1 MNNLVLARGVH
12 VVVLAAGQG
21 TRMRSSRP
29 KVLHLIAGQTLLER
43 VLSVAE
49 AIGPAS
55 ITVVVGHIAEQ
66 VESLVHSRGHATV
79 RQTDQLGTAHAL
91 LQAKS
96 GLSGQSGTVLL
107 LSGDVPLLEDHI
119 LRKLLDVHASTG
131 AAASVVTAL
140 VPNPFGYGRIVR
152 RDGAIVRI
160 VEERDASPEEKAL
173 AEINAGVYA
182 FELPVLWDGLHEIT
196 PANAQREFYLT
207 ELVQVFRRRG
217 RVVATLCVEDAPSI
231 RGINNRSELAEAAK
245 HVRQRKHEELMAAGV
260 TLVDPDSIYIDS
272 TVGIGQDSVIHPGV
286 VLEGSAR
293 IGAACEIHAYVRIR
307 NGVLGDRVTVNN
319 FCVLVDTQVDS
330 DSTVGPFAHLRP
342 GTVIGPK
349 GRIGN
354 FVELKKTTLG
364 PGSKVNHL
372 SYLGDAQVGADVNV
386 GAGTITCNYD
396 GKRKHQTVI
405 EDGAF
410 IGSGTQL
417 VAPVTVGKGAYVAAG
432 SSITE
437 DVPAQ
442 ALGVARQR
450 QHNVEGWAQRPGRSK
465 D

>member
-1 MNNLVLARGVH
+1 MAGGVH

-21 TRMRSSRP
+21 TRMRSSGP
-29 KVLHLIAGQTLLER
+29 KVLHSIGGQTLLGR

-49 AIGPAS
+49 ALGPVS
-55 ITVVVGHIAEQ
+55 ITVVVGHKAEK
-66 VESLVHSRGHATV
+66 VEALVHSRGHATV
-79 RQTDQLGTAHAL
+79 RQTEQLGTAHAV
-91 LQAKS
+91 LQAQAALA
-96 GLSGQSGTVLL
+96 GRTGTLLL
-107 LSGDVPLLEDHI
+107 LSGDVPLLEGHT
-119 LRKLLDVHASTG
+119 LRKLLDVHAAAG
-131 AAASVVTAL
+131 AAASVVTA
-140 VPNPFGYGRIVR
+140 VMPNPFGYGRIVR

-182 FELPVLWDGLHEIT
+182 FELPGLWEGLREIA
-196 PANAQREFYLT
+196 PANAQGEFYLT
-207 ELVQVFRRRG
+207 ELVQVFRRWG
-217 RVVATLCVEDAPSI
+217 RVVDTLCVEDASSI

-260 TLVDPDSIYIDS
+260 TLVDPDSTYIDS
-272 TVGIGQDSVIHPGV
+272 TVEVGQDTVIHPGV

-319 FCVLVDTQVDS
+319 FCVLVDTLVGADS
-330 DSTVGPFAHLRP
+330 AVGPFAHLRP

-396 GKRKHQTVI
+396 GKQKHQTVI

-442 ALGVARQR
+442 ALGVARHR
-450 QHNVEGWAQRPGRSK
+450 QHNVEGWAKRPGRSK

>member
-1 MNNLVLARGVH
+1 MNSEVSARGVH

-21 TRMRSSRP
+21 TRMRSSGP
-29 KVLHLIAGQTLLER
+29 KVLHTIAGQTLLGR

-55 ITVVVGHIAEQ
+55 ITVVVGHMAER
-66 VESLVHSRGHATV
+66 VEALVHARGHATV

-96 GLSGQSGTVLL
+96 ALSGQSGTVLL
-107 LSGDVPLLEDHI
+107 LSGDVPLLEGHT
-119 LRKLLDVHASTG
+119 LRSLLDVHASAG

-140 VPNPFGYGRIVR
+140 VPSPFGYGRIVR

-182 FELPVLWDGLHEIT
+182 FELPVLWDGLREIG
-196 PANAQREFYLT
+196 PANAQGEFYLT

-217 RVVATLCVEDAPSI
+217 RVVSTLCVEDASSI

-260 TLVDPDSIYIDS
+260 TLVDPDSTYIDS
-272 TVGIGQDSVIHPGV
+272 TVEIGQDSVIHPGV

-319 FCVLVDTQVDS
+319 FCVLVDTQVDA

-396 GKRKHQTVI
+396 GKQKHQTII

-432 SSITE
+432 SSITD

-442 ALGVARQR
+442 ALGVARHR
-450 QHNVEGWAQRPGRSK
+450 QHNVEGWAKRPGRSK

>member
-1 MNNLVLARGVH
+1 M
-12 VVVLAAGQG
+12 VLAAGQG

-29 KVLHLIAGQTLLER
+29 KVLHSIAGQTLLER

-49 AIGPAS
+49 ALGPTS
-55 ITVVVGHIAEQ
+55 ITVVVGHMAEQ
-66 VESLVHSRGHATV
+66 VEALVHARGHATV
-79 RQTDQLGTAHAL
+79 RQREQLGTAHAV
-91 LQAKS
+91 LQAQ
-96 GLSGQSGTVLL
+96 GALSSQSGTLLL
-107 LSGDVPLLEDHI
+107 LSGDVPLLEGHT
-119 LRKLLDVHASTG
+119 LRKLLDVHAGAS
-131 AAASVVTAL
+131 AAASVVTA
-140 VPNPFGYGRIVR
+140 VMQNPFGYGRVVR

-182 FELPVLWDGLHEIT
+182 FELPVLWDGLREIA
-196 PANAQREFYLT
+196 PANAQGEFYLT
-207 ELVQVFRRRG
+207 DLVQVFRRRG
-217 RVVATLCVEDAPSI
+217 RAVATLCVEDASSI

-245 HVRQRKHEELMAAGV
+245 HVRHRKHEELMAAGV
-260 TLVDPDSIYIDS
+260 TLIDPESTYIDS
-272 TVGIGQDSVIHPGV
+272 TVEVGQDSVIHPGV

-319 FCVLVDTQVDS
+319 FCVLVDTEVGADS
-330 DSTVGPFAHLRP
+330 AVGPFAHLRP
-342 GTVIGPK
+342 GTVIGAK
-349 GRIGN
+349 GKVGN

-396 GKRKHQTVI
+396 GKQKHQTVI

-410 IGSGTQL
+410 IGSGSQL

-437 DVPAQ
+437 NVPAQ